1 MNTRHDVFIAAPPEA
16 VFAAAADVESW
27 PALHPAYRRCR
38 ILERAPGRILFE
50 MAGII
55 RGWPARWTAVQ
66 EQDPVRRITFHHIHG
81 ITAGMTVEWTLE
93 AAAAGTQ
100 VALVHD
106 LVMRWPL
113 VGRAVSD
120 LIVGPIFIDWIA
132 HQTLLAVKAA
142 AESPVK
148 PLRSEPPTQWR

>member
-1 MNTRHDVFIAAPPEA
+1 MHTRHDAFIAAPPEA

-27 PALHPAYRRCR
+27 PALHRAYRWCR
-38 ILERAPGRILFE
+38 VLERAPGRVRFD

-55 RGWPARWTAVQ
+55 RGWPAQWTAIQ
-66 EQDPVRRITFHHIHG
+66 EQDPYQRVTFRHVRG
-81 ITAGMTVEWTLE
+81 ITTGMTVEWTF
-93 AAAAGTQ
+93 AAAGAGTQ

-113 VGRAVSD
+113 VGRAISD

-132 HQTLLAVKAA
+132 QQTLLAVKAA
-142 AESPVK
+142 AE
-148 PLRSEPPTQWR
+148 RSRG